1 MLVPV
6 PVVGLRN
13 MRPECAVILCDVVLV
28 LVLVRYLC
36 VFFFDHIIFGIVR
49 ESILSVCMRKS
60 SHRLQ

>member
-1 MLVPV
+1 MLV

>member
-1 MLVPV
+1 MLV

-60 SHRLQ
+60 SHHLQ